1 VLSTSSL
8 LVEVGVAQTE
18 EEAVLEALELA
29 QVYR

>member
-1 VLSTSSL
+1 LSISSL
-8 LVEVGVAQTE
+8 LVEAGVVQTE